1 MTLYIAAYDTETPA
15 CLEAV
20 RKIVKAH
27 EKHEVPATFF
37 IVAQL
42 LGAQSAEYV
51 AMLKG
56 HPLFEIA
63 SHSYTHMVVSDTPEF
78 GKAGPLERFPR
89 EIVDSKK
96 RLEDA
101 FDCEVTGFRTPVGTV
116 DGLKSAPEA
125 LRLVHEAGYK
135 YVSSLAWGPH
145 WSLPSLLVRPF
156 TYTEQGYADVWEF
169 PPCGWH
175 ENLLKGNN
183 KCGPVRVLLFPPA
196 MPETIPARYV
206 ETPEEEFAFNN
217 KPFIDR
223 ATAERMPQ
231 VSLIWHPWSLNTFDP
246 AMRMLDMTFDYVR
259 ERKLEVGTFADLL
272 RDMLRKQHLARS
284 RR

>member
-1 MTLYIAAYDTETPA
+1 
-15 CLEAV
+15 
-20 RKIVKAH
+20 
-27 EKHEVPATFF
+27 
-37 IVAQL
+37 
-42 LGAQSAEYV
+42 
-51 AMLKG
+51 
-56 HPLFEIA
+56 
-63 SHSYTHMVVSDTPEF
+63 MVVSDTPEF

-231 VSLIWHPWSLNTFDP
+231 ISLIWHPWSLNTFDP

-272 RDMLRKQHLARS
+272 RDMLRKQHLARG